1 MMLLF
6 YSYYKQA
13 TLGPCTLAKPAFWD
27 VVNKAKWNAWTSLG
41 QMSKDQAMKKYV
53 EEIKK
58 VYQNKK
64 LNCHLISRVRYIPTY
79 SNWM

>member
-41 QMSKDQAMKKYV
+41 QMSKDQAMKRFIKQ
-53 EEIKK
+53 EIELSLNFMRK
-58 VYQNKK
+58 VLTVIAGSPQ
-64 LNCHLISRVRYIPTY
+64 ITEF
-79 SNWM
+79 